1 MKIVKA
7 ERDEYTLD
15 RRFTVLVES
24 FEMLGIRVAVERY
37 LIDEIVRLLSQE
49 MSKEIM
55 AKVDK
60 EELVRELTRKS
71 IEDIS
76 ARLSQS
82 LKIEG
87 VKDGK
92 EETDDKKS
100 D

>member
-60 EELVRELTRKS
+60 EELVREVTRKS